1 MYMQRKHC
9 GNGLFMAVHEVV
21 CKNMQNSTLANDF
34 MVLLNVFFLFWFG
47 FVCHFGFFFF
57 NY

>member
-57 NY
+57 